1 MKKQADH
8 GGDSSLRETMI
19 ARIEI
24 NELGDPVHQSKIAEA
39 VMALNGVIE
48 SKTEK
53 GALHVSYDPLATT
66 QKKIEQ
72 AVRSTGNT
80 VKAVDTGSETP
91 HLPTRTNVG
100 QASSKTDE
108 LSQ

>member
-1 MKKQADH
+1 MKERADD
-8 GGDSSLRETMI
+8 GRDSSLRETMM

-24 NELGDPVHQSKIAEA
+24 NELGDPTHQSKIAEA

-48 SKTEK
+48 SKIEK

-80 VKAVDTGSETP
+80 VKSASTGTEGAHPDLPMPTNAEQAAVENG
-91 HLPTRTNVG
+91 
-100 QASSKTDE
+100 
-108 LSQ
+108 